1 MNELQRT
8 LAFVAVAVVSVVAAR
23 FAGPSTPKQTAA
35 ITGVGE
41 VFYPDFKD
49 ADAAKSLQVSSY
61 NAETAE
67 VRPFSVVQG
76 KDGLWRIPT
85 RNNYPADGQER
96 LAKTATSMIGIKR
109 EGFAGPRDNEHAE
122 FGVLDPQGDS
132 HSDLK
137 GIGNRI
143 TLKDEAGKVLADYII
158 GKEVKGRPGN
168 FYIRRPDEKATYF
181 AKLDIQVSTKFA
193 DWIEPDLLKLDAT
206 RLSDIVIDTSSV
218 DLSQGAVVE
227 GETSKLSRKVSS
239 DPWKLAGLDEA
250 AEEVNQDEINKLIK
264 SLDDLKI
271 VGVRQKPAKLM
282 QGLREGKLQRDQF
295 SALDLQDKGFFLATD
310 RKSNRTL
317 LVPKEGQ
324 MIAITNQGVAYDL
337 KFGDIFSGN
346 EQEVEAGFAAKEGDA
361 EKKTGEEQKKDE
373 ESKEADK
380 QPESDKPKLK
390 SRYLFVMVHFDEAG
404 LGTKPEAPVKP
415 EPPADPAADVADD
428 TEASADASAPLN
440 KAEDPKKVYESA
452 VAKFEADQKRYEAD
466 SKAFEQKVKDGEK
479 LVKELNSR
487 FADWYYV
494 VSGESFE
501 NLRQGKKTLVKAK
514 VAATETPADPAGTPP
529 ATPPVN

>member
-85 RNNYPADGQER
+85 RHNYPADGQER

-143 TLKDEAGKVLADYII
+143 TLKDESGKVLADYII

-227 GETSKLSRKVSS
+227 GDTSKLSRKVSS

-250 AEEVNQDEINKLIK
+250 AEEVNQEEINKLIK

-337 KFGDIFSGN
+337 KFGDIFSGS
-346 EQEVEAGFAAKEGDA
+346 EQEVEAGIEAKEGDA
-361 EKKTGEEQKKDE
+361 EKKTDEEKKKDE
-373 ESKEADK
+373 ESKEA
-380 QPESDKPKLK
+380 DKPKLK

-415 EPPADPAADVADD
+415 EPPADPVADAAAD

-440 KAEDPKKVYESA
+440 KAEDPKKVHEAA

-479 LVKELNSR
+479 LVKELNAR

-514 VAATETPADPAGTPP
+514 VATTEPPADPAGATP